1 MKIVLFRPRPHKETI
16 GLQNVMICEPLELEY
31 IASNVEPLGHEVVIV
46 DMILEKKKIA
56 YFLEKHKPDVVGVT
70 GYIAHVNIIK
80 DYARQVK
87 EYSKDITTIV
97 GGVHAEVNPEDF
109 EDPNIDYII
118 RANGIKTFISI
129 LKKLENQHEIDTVKN
144 SIISKEDINENRND
158 DGSEDSKEKNN
169 EAGIK
174 SQEDLLPDRK
184 SIVSKELNN
193 AQEAVCQD
201 DNPLDCVYTKG
212 VNKAVKETTFNYL
225 FPDRD
230 KVSKYR
236 KHYYYMF
243 HRNCSLIKTSFGC
256 PYNCKFC
263 FCRQITDDKYF
274 ARSLENI
281 IEELKTIPQTEV
293 YIVDD
298 DFLFNAER
306 LMEFCDL
313 LEKNNI
319 HKKYLVY
326 GRADFIANNE
336 AAIKRLK
343 EVGLRAVIVGLES
356 CSSKDLDT
364 YNKRTQVSINEKA
377 VSILQKYDVECYG
390 TFILGLDWAKEDFNA
405 LGRWIKKLGL
415 IFVNLQPLTPL
426 RGNEMYEQYRKDFI
440 IREDEYEKWDLA
452 HLVVK
457 PMNLSVR
464 KYYWYTM
471 VLYYKITANPKSWW
485 YMVKKYGLY
494 DTLKLTV
501 GAAKVNMQY
510 FKKLL

>member
-129 LKKLENQHEIDTVKN
+129 LKKLENLHEI
-144 SIISKEDINENRND
+144 
-158 DGSEDSKEKNN
+158 
-169 EAGIK
+169 
-174 SQEDLLPDRK
+174 
-184 SIVSKELNN
+184 
-193 AQEAVCQD
+193 
-201 DNPLDCVYTKG
+201 NPLDCVYTKG

-390 TFILGLDWAKEDFNA
+390 TFILGLDWTKEDFNA

-426 RGNEMYEQYRKDFI
+426 RGTEMYEQYRKDFI

>member
-87 EYSKDITTIV
+87 EYSKDIVTIV

-129 LKKLENQHEIDTVKN
+129 LKKLENLHEI
-144 SIISKEDINENRND
+144 
-158 DGSEDSKEKNN
+158 
-169 EAGIK
+169 
-174 SQEDLLPDRK
+174 
-184 SIVSKELNN
+184 
-193 AQEAVCQD
+193 
-201 DNPLDCVYTKG
+201 NPLDCVYTKG

-390 TFILGLDWAKEDFNA
+390 TFILGLDWTKEDFNA

-426 RGNEMYEQYRKDFI
+426 RGTEMYEQYRKDFI